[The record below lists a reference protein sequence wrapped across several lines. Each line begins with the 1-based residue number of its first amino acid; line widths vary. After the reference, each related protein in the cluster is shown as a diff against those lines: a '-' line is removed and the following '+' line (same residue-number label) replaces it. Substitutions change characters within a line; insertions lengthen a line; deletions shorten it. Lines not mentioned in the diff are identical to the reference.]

1 MGGSLKIALAGQL
14 GAGCTEI
21 AEIIARRVGIKMYN
35 SETLVRRFLAESAIK
50 FSNFE
55 RHVSSGEVRLDRIFE
70 GLALDIVNLEDKVVV
85 EGRSAFFLLKRA
97 DVFKVL
103 LVADDKFRASRI
115 AERRKIP
122 LEEAEEEI
130 RHSDEE
136 RGNLVKR
143 FYGLNWLDPRN
154 YHIVVNTSF
163 KKMEDVAETILASY
177 KLLFK

>member
-1 MGGSLKIALAGQL
+1 MKIALAGQL
-14 GAGCTEI
+14 GAGCTEV
-21 AEIIARRVGIKMYN
+21 AEIIARKVGIKMFN
-35 SETLVRRFLAESAIK
+35 SETLVRKFLAETAMK

-55 RHVSSGEVRLDRIFE
+55 EYVSSGEVRIDRIFE
-70 GLALDIVNLEDKVVV
+70 GLVLDIISLEDKVVV
-85 EGRSAFFLLKRA
+85 EGRSALFLLKRG
-97 DVFKVL
+97 DVFKAL
-103 LVADDKFRASRI
+103 LVADDEFRASRI
-115 AERRKIP
+115 AERRNIP

-154 YHIVVNTSF
+154 YHLVVNTSF
-163 KKMEDVAETILASY
+163 RKMEDVAETVLASY